1 MAGIAVDDSKYPLV
15 RVTFDGAVAEHAFD
29 EYLRS
34 LSRVLSRRARNVV
47 IFDAIRAAAPSAR
60 ERAKQAA
67 WLKQHREVIERFSC
81 GSAFVIRSALIRSAL
96 TAILWLAPI
105 PGAHTV
111 VATVAEAEAWA
122 LERLREAG
130 VPVGP
135 LAPRPPG
142 A

>member
-1 MAGIAVDDSKYPLV
+1 MAGIVVDDSKFPLV

-29 EYLRS
+29 EYLHA
-34 LSRVLSRRARNVV
+34 LSRVLSRRAKNAIV
-47 IFDAIRAAAPSAR
+47 FDAIRAVAPTAK

-67 WLKQHREVIERFSC
+67 WLKQHRDVIERFSC
-81 GSAFVIRSALIRSAL
+81 GSAFVIKSALVRGGL

-111 VATVAEAEAWA
+111 VGTVAEAEAWA
-122 LERLREAG
+122 LGRLRDAG
-130 VPVGP
+130 VA
-135 LAPRPPG
+135 LSPP